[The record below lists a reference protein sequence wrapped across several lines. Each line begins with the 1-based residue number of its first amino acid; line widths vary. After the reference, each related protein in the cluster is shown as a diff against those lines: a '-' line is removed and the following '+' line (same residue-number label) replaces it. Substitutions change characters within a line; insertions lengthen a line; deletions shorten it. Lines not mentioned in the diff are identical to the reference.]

1 MASRVIYE
9 AATSGVLH
17 AVWTVVICIVL
28 VLLELLA
35 VALLVAPRAVTRKL
49 ISLLGA
55 LARRGLRIFRPPS
68 PRLEPARPSREGA

>member
-1 MASRVIYE
+1 MIYE

-68 PRLEPARPSREGA
+68 PRRQPARPTR